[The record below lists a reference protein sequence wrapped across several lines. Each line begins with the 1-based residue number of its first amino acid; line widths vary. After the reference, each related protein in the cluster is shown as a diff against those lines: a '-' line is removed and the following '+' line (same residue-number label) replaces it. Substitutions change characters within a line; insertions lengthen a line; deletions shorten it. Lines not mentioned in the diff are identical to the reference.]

1 MRNDLYAPLPGRTM
15 TTVRHVFSSPR
26 TLEAEE
32 GAGVQAATRGAVPDT
47 ATRRVLSGKA
57 AKGKHYMQS
66 CLNRC
71 FS

>member
-15 TTVRHVFSSPR
+15 TTVRHVFSSR

-47 ATRRVLSGKA
+47 ATRRVLSGKG

-66 CLNRC
+66 
-71 FS
+71 